1 MPVSKS
7 TGEIHRLG
15 EHALV
20 VGGSIA
26 GLLAAR
32 VLRDYFDRVTVV
44 ERDTIPERAESRKGV
59 PQGRHVHAIFLG
71 GVKVIER
78 LFPGLFDELVA
89 DGAIFCDP
97 VKDLCWY
104 HQGVWKLRT
113 PSDLTAYLQTR
124 PFLEAHIR
132 RRTRSDRDIHFLKE
146 CEVVR
151 LLADPERTRIIG
163 AEVRHRGE
171 GGWAEEL
178 RADLV
183 VDAAG
188 RGSRLPHWLQS
199 LGYSPPEETTVEVH
213 IGYAS
218 RIYERTEQGGRDW
231 QILAVYGTPPAGT
244 RTGYLFPI
252 EGGRWLATAVG
263 FLQDYPPDDE
273 AGFLEF
279 ARSLEVPDFYEA
291 IKDAKPLTPIATFKF
306 PCQRWRRY
314 ERLAR
319 LPDGL
324 LGLGDAVCCFNPVYG
339 QGMSTCALQ
348 VDLLDRLLRQCG
360 REVPAGF
367 AKRFFHE
374 AAKIIANP
382 WLLATTSDF
391 LYPQTRGKRPFGIR
405 LMHWYL
411 TRLFESCAWNK
422 SVLLRFYRVLNFL
435 KGPGVLFRPST
446 ILAVL
451 TGILRFRGKH
461 KRMAQHRPVLLEER
475 DGQQICLPGAGARPP
490 DRVPA
495 PGPGDRIYG

>member
-1 MPVSKS
+1 MSATK
-7 TGEIHRLG
+7 TEGEIRRLG

-20 VGGSIA
+20 IGGSIG

-32 VLRDYFDRVTVV
+32 VLSDYFDRVTVV
-44 ERDTIPERAESRKGV
+44 ERDTVPEGAEPRKGV

-89 DGAIFCDP
+89 DGAIVCDTA
-97 VKDLCWY
+97 KDLCWY

-132 RRTRSDRDIHFLKE
+132 RRTRSDRDIRFLKE

-151 LLADPERTRIIG
+151 LLADPARTRIVG

-171 GGWAEEL
+171 GERAEQL
-178 RADLV
+178 HADLI
-183 VDAAG
+183 VDAGG
-188 RGSRLPHWLQS
+188 RGSRLPHWLES
-199 LGYSPPEETTVEVH
+199 LGYSPPEESTVDVH

-218 RIYERTEQGGRDW
+218 RIYERSEQGGRDW
-231 QILAVYGTPPAGT
+231 QILAVYGTPPDHT
-244 RTGYLFPI
+244 RTGYLFPV

-306 PCQRWRRY
+306 PCHRWRRY

-319 LPDGL
+319 IPDGL
-324 LGLGDAVCCFNPVYG
+324 LALGDAVCCFNPVYG

-348 VDLLDRLLRQCG
+348 VDLLDRMLRQCG

-367 AKRFFHE
+367 AKRFFQQS
-374 AAKIIANP
+374 AKIIANP

-405 LMHWYL
+405 FLHWYL
-411 TRLFESCAWNK
+411 VRLFELCAWNK
-422 SVLLRFYRVLNFL
+422 TVLLRFYRVLNFL
-435 KGPGVLFRPST
+435 DEPAVLFRPAT
-446 ILAVL
+446 IFRVL
-451 TGILRFRGKH
+451 LGSLRDRGKR
-461 KRMAQHRPVLLEER
+461 KQLAQRRPRLVEASDDRES
-475 DGQQICLPGAGARPP
+475 RPP
-490 DRVPA
+490 STLRPQQVDA
-495 PGPGDRIYG
+495 AS